1 MDEAK
6 AVKPNLD
13 YPAGP
18 TYHRV
23 GFDTPCSLQ
32 CSLPAASLAERRTSR
47 NRRQTIRSSAHS
59 AHTGPNGVRSKLQF
73 LQPQILAVRCR

>member
-13 YPAGP
+13 YLAGT

-23 GFDTPCSLQ
+23 GFDTPCSL
-32 CSLPAASLAERRTSR
+32 
-47 NRRQTIRSSAHS
+47 
-59 AHTGPNGVRSKLQF
+59 
-73 LQPQILAVRCR
+73 